1 MTLSVDRVNGNI
13 YFKSGETRSTQGPP
27 EEKSN
32 GAALLLGS
40 LAALAIGGAIY
51 LATRGKRTTQSGAS
65 TENFKDMTIDAFK
78 KAGNRFEK
86 GRATLANG
94 QRFVG
99 KLTQKT
105 KDGSTLIFEYDTFGD
120 HIVTKIKDDQI
131 ISKKRYCYQDNK
143 LSFVLDATKAETD
156 PNARL
161 VSISKSDIFTREYS
175 ISKNTKKGLMTIDS
189 KNGTDTRYYRYDLS
203 DKKYKLEYVYNGG
216 KWTFYCDDGKTKR
229 FTLGD
234 EIILYD
240 KDGKE
245 TRRYARDSEEA
256 KRFSDIFKQITGK
269 YYSRRLW

>member
-13 YFKSGETRSTQGPP
+13 YFKSGEISSTQGKVTPTP
-27 EEKSN
+27 SEEKSN
-32 GAALLLGS
+32 GTALLLGS
-40 LAALAIGGAIY
+40 LAALAIGSGIY
-51 LATRGKRTTQSGAS
+51 LATRGKRTS

-86 GRATLANG
+86 VRATLADGN
-94 QRFVG
+94 RFVG

-120 HIVTKIKDDQI
+120 HIVTKIKDGKI
-131 ISKKRYCYQDNK
+131 ISKKRYFYQDNK
-143 LSFVLDATKAETD
+143 LSFILDATKAEND
-156 PNARL
+156 PNSAL
-161 VSISKSDIFTREYS
+161 VKKSEPYIFTRKYS
-175 ISKNTKKGLMTIDS
+175 IKKDTKKGLTTIDS
-189 KNGTDTRYYRYDLS
+189 RDGINTRYYKYDVS
-203 DKKYKLEYVYNGG
+203 DKKYKLEWEDSDKLTVY
-216 KWTFYCDDGKTKR
+216 YDDGKTKR

-256 KRFSDIFKQITGK
+256 KRFFDIFKQITGK
-269 YYSRRLW
+269 YNSP